1 MRYSLMPS
9 AQKSPHYG
17 ALLVVLLILLVV
29 APMVHDRAGYGVELF
44 FDLVLIVG
52 AYSAAW
58 QSRHRFPF
66 LALTIITLAMRWA
79 DMALGDV
86 GFSPAS
92 IALVVLWL
100 AYAISLIVVALF
112 RMEKVSTN
120 AILGAIVAYVLSA
133 VAFASGFE
141 LIERLEP
148 SSFSGLP
155 VGATAADVGNALL
168 YFSIVSITTMGYG
181 DILPVSE
188 LARSVAGLEGTFG
201 TLYLAVMIARL
212 VGLHGQSQ
220 DVA

>member
-1 MRYSLMPS
+1 MPS